1 MSPHDPEAL
10 SRLRGFLE
18 VTRVVRSEEELG
30 GLLAS
35 IAKSIS
41 ESLGFATVC
50 VHLHRPAWDDF
61 EVTTVHGSP
70 EAEQLLGDARGREV
84 WEPLLD
90 PRFARRG
97 AYHVPHGEFDWETHA
112 PGSYVPPVAAGT
124 GARRLASARRALRA
138 AAAARTAS

>member
-1 MSPHDPEAL
+1 MTPHDPEAL

-41 ESLGFATVC
+41 ESLGFVTVM

-61 EVTTVHGSP
+61 EVTTVHGSD
-70 EAEQLLGDARGREV
+70 EA
-84 WEPLLD
+84 
-90 PRFARRG
+90 
-97 AYHVPHGEFDWETHA
+97 
-112 PGSYVPPVAAGT
+112 S
-124 GARRLASARRALRA
+124 RA
-138 AAAARTAS
+138 